1 MQRLRLIVQGSNHLI
16 HLQSLGSR
24 MHIVSSRRIL
34 CANRAIDSAMVK
46 RRAIGKADAVY
57 LPAIKEMVGNSDLIF
72 TVFTTQDEIAT
83 FAADVNIAA
92 VYVAEINA
100 VMPSQ
105 SGVVI
110 IDDITTESACKT
122 VNIISGTTAENIIAT
137 VANK

>member
-1 MQRLRLIVQGSNHLI
+1 
-16 HLQSLGSR
+16 
-24 MHIVSSRRIL
+24 
-34 CANRAIDSAMVK
+34 MVK

-122 VNIISGTTAENIIAT
+122 VNIISGTTAESIIAT
-137 VANK
+137 ATNEQIIACSSI

>member
-1 MQRLRLIVQGSNHLI
+1 
-16 HLQSLGSR
+16 
-24 MHIVSSRRIL
+24 
-34 CANRAIDSAMVK
+34 MVK

-72 TVFTTQDEIAT
+72 TVFATQDEIAT
-83 FAADVNIAA
+83 FATDVKIAA
-92 VYVAEINA
+92 VHVGEINT

-105 SGVVI
+105 SGIGI
-110 IDDITTESACKT
+110 IDDITTETACKT